1 MDSMGLH
8 GTNLGHA
15 DIYAVSK
22 LLGHSSVKVT
32 EKHYIYLLDENYQSS
47 IDGMEYILKSL

>member
-1 MDSMGLH
+1 MGLH

-32 EKHYIYLLDENYQSS
+32 GKHYIHLLDQDYRSS
-47 IDGMEYILKSL
+47 INGLDRVFKSL